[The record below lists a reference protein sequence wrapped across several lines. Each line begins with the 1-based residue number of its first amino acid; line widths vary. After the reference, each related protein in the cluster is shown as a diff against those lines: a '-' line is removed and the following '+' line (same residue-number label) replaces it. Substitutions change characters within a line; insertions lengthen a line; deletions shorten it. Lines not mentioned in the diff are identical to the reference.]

1 MQNYEMLA
9 HWARR
14 EIQAVTKLPTGS
26 SQIANQE
33 KNPRPFSCL
42 QCGRNYMRKDS
53 LMRHIKWECGKD
65 PLFQCPFCPHR
76 CKRKPHWLRHIRRQ
90 HKDSIGDMENYLHSY
105 KPLPH
110 RGPEHHGAEV
120 GSSLA
125 ALECPFNNVA
135 VWRRPGERIRRKRDR
150 KPGGVQLSGL
160 RARLQAEEQPE
171 EPPEVGVR
179 KGASVPVSPLRLPR
193 QAEDAHREAHGAD
206 AQGEDLQA
214 GARLVV

>member
-26 SQIANQE
+26 SQIVNQE

-105 KPLPH
+105 KPLPQ
-110 RGPEHHGAEV
+110 
-120 GSSLA
+120 S
-125 ALECPFNNVA
+125 
-135 VWRRPGERIRRKRDR
+135 K
-150 KPGGVQLSGL
+150 
-160 RARLQAEEQPE
+160 
-171 EPPEVGVR
+171 
-179 KGASVPVSPLRLPR
+179 
-193 QAEDAHREAHGAD
+193 
-206 AQGEDLQA
+206 
-214 GARLVV
+214 